1 VEERAIIVSQQA
13 GIINTNFEELKI
25 SITEQMQV
33 YMSLEVTEA
42 NKPERKKDIATLRKI
57 TKALN
62 DKKIEVKNE
71 FMKPYTEFENQV
83 KELQEIISQ
92 PINFLD
98 NQVKEYEEKQRLEN
112 IQYINDTYSELA
124 GELAEHIT
132 LTTLYDGK
140 WENATVSKKTV
151 KDDLTA
157 KITEIQQGI
166 AVIKGMNSDKSESA
180 LEMYYENL
188 NLPTAIG
195 FINRY
200 EQQKKEILAQQE
212 EQRKRDQEAELEREK
227 ERIRRETLAQIE
239 RENEVAATAKQE
251 VYQEIQDEKEVMAV
265 QKQTATTTYATY
277 TFEATEQEL
286 QQIEMYCSSLGVD
299 FERVI

>member
-1 VEERAIIVSQQA
+1 LEERAIIVSQQA
-13 GIINTNFEELKI
+13 GIINTNFEELKV

-57 TKALN
+57 SKALN
-62 DKKIEVKNE
+62 DKKVEVKNE
-71 FMKPYTEFENQV
+71 FLTPYYEFENQV
-83 KELQEIISQ
+83 KGLQEIISQ

-98 NQVKEYEEKQRLEN
+98 NQVKEYEEKQRLEK
-112 IQYINDTYSELA
+112 IQYINDTYTELS
-124 GELAEHIT
+124 GELAERIS
-132 LTTLYDGK
+132 LSVLYDSK

-151 KDDLTA
+151 KDDLTD
-157 KITEIQQGI
+157 KIAEIQQGI
-166 AVIKGMNSDKSESA
+166 AVIKGMNSDKSEAA

-212 EQRKRDQEAELEREK
+212 EQRKRDYEAELEREK
-227 ERIRRETLAQIE
+227 ERVRRETVAQVE
-239 RENEVAATAKQE
+239 RENEVAAAAKQE
-251 VYQEIQDEKEVMAV
+251 VYKEMQAEKEVMAV
-265 QKQTATTTYATY
+265 QKQSSTTTYATY